1 MQQVREWNAVDRE
14 RFEKEI
20 RPLGEPALMRGLV
33 ADWPIVRDV
42 DAAPFA
48 AARFLQNHASKA
60 PFEFALAPPE
70 SEGILH
76 YRPDMRAFT
85 YSKRQAPFT
94 EIVMAME
101 ALSADGRG
109 DSVAIQSLDIEQY
122 FPGFGADHV
131 LPILPPEIA
140 PRIWIGTRAKV
151 ATHND
156 PLDNIACVAAGHR
169 RFTLF
174 PPEQIGNLYMGPL
187 HVTPAGTPIS
197 MVHVTN
203 PDLKNYPRFA
213 DAMEAALVAELA
225 PGDALFIPYQWYH
238 HVEALD
244 AFNVLVNY
252 WWNDARKDGGSPWDA
267 MLHAIMAIRQLP
279 PEQRRAWRANF
290 DHYVFLA
297 NGDPGEHL
305 PEFARGIL
313 NATSVHEIAEMR
325 RKVTDALLAATTPTD
340 N

>member
-14 RFEKEI
+14 RFENEV

-33 ADWPIVRDV
+33 AHWPLVIEAC
-42 DAAPFA
+42 AAPFA
-48 AARFLQNHASKA
+48 AAHFLQNRASGV

-70 SEGILH
+70 SDGILH
-76 YRPDMRAFT
+76 YQPDLRAFT
-85 YSKRQAPFT
+85 YSKRHAPFG
-94 EIVMAME
+94 EIVGVME
-101 ALSADGRG
+101 ALSANGRS
-109 DSVAIQSLDIEQY
+109 DSVAIQSLEIEQN
-122 FPGFGADHV
+122 FPGLGADHIM
-131 LPILPPEIA
+131 PILPPEIL

-156 PLDNIACVAAGHR
+156 PLDNIACVGAGRR

-197 MVHVTN
+197 MVHVTK
-203 PDLKNYPRFA
+203 PDFKRYPRFA
-213 DAMEAALVAELA
+213 DAMSAALVAELA

-244 AFNVLVNY
+244 DFNVLVNY

-279 PEQRRAWRANF
+279 LEQRRAWRANF
-290 DHYVFLA
+290 DHYVFLE

-313 NATSVHEIAEMR
+313 NAFSPQEVAAMR
-325 RKVTDALLAATTPTD
+325 RQVIESLDGASSTRGS
-340 N
+340 